1 MKLNLSL
8 KSEVADKGKGFC
20 YTTYNEYKAGGGN
33 MNIKVTQQAAKK
45 IKKGYPLIQEEDLA
59 QKVDTNDWVTF
70 TDTQGTYLAQG
81 YLGKQN
87 KGMGWILTKEAC
99 PIDHEFF
106 VQRFATA
113 KAKRQAYYADSQT
126 TAFRVLNGEG
136 DELGGLII
144 DLYNEYAVFSWYN
157 DTLYHQKQPLVT
169 AFQEVFPEVKGVY
182 EKIRFDSNLPESQF
196 VYGDLAPEP
205 LVIKENGI
213 HYATYL
219 NEGLMT
225 GIFLDQRE
233 VRGLLA
239 EGFASGKTVL
249 NMFSYTGAFSVA
261 AAMGGAIETTSVDLA
276 KRSLPKT
283 KEQFAVNGLDESQQ
297 KIHVMDTFEYFKY
310 AKKKDLQFDLIVLDP
325 PSFARNKKKVF
336 RVAKNYG
343 ELIEDSVDIL
353 NEDGVIIASTNAA
366 NVSPQRFQQMIEE
379 ALTKK
384 GMHFEK
390 IATYHLPSDFA
401 VYPQFPEGDYLKV
414 YFYQVKK

>member
-1 MKLNLSL
+1 
-8 KSEVADKGKGFC
+8 VADKEKCFC

-45 IKKGYPLIQEEDLA
+45 IKKGYPLIQEEDLV
-59 QKVDTNDWVTF
+59 QKIETNEWVTF
-70 TDTQGTYLAQG
+70 TDSKGTYLAQG
-81 YLGKQN
+81 YLGRQN
-87 KGMGWILTKEAC
+87 KGIGWLLTRENC
-99 PIDHEFF
+99 SINHDFF

-113 KAKRQAYYADSQT
+113 KAKRQAYYADTQT
-126 TAFRVLNGEG
+126 TAFRVINGEG

-157 DTLYHQKQPLVT
+157 ETLYHQKAIIVE
-169 AFQEVFPEVKGVY
+169 AFQEVFPEIKGAY
-182 EKIRFDSNLPESQF
+182 EKIRFESTLPESQF
-196 VYGDLAPEP
+196 VYGEQAPEP
-205 LVIKENGI
+205 LVMKENGI
-213 HYATYL
+213 QYATYL

-261 AAMGGAIETTSVDLA
+261 AAMGGAIQTTSVDLA

-283 KEQFAVNGLDESQQ
+283 KEQFAVNGLAEEQQ

-310 AKKKDLQFDLIVLDP
+310 AKKKELSFDLIVLDP

-353 NEDGVIIASTNAA
+353 TKDGVIIASTNAA
-366 NVSPQRFQQMIEE
+366 NVSPQRFQQMIED
-379 ALTKK
+379 AFVKK
-384 GMHFEK
+384 GVDFEK
-390 IATYHLPSDFA
+390 IDTYHLPSDFA
-401 VYPQFPEGDYLKV
+401 VYPHFPEGDYLKV